1 MADLAERHV
10 RPRSAVAA
18 YVAISR
24 LWIRSSLEYRVS
36 FWTMTVGGLF
46 ATGIDF
52 VGIWVMFSHLTTY
65 GGFDLREMGFLYGT
79 SQLGIGIADLV
90 VGNVER
96 IGMQIRLGRLDAM
109 MSKPVPLLVQVCADQ
124 FALRRVS
131 RIVQGAAVLAWA
143 SWEVDWTPARALVL
157 VMMLVCGG
165 VIFVGVF
172 ISFSC
177 VQFWTS
183 DASEFANAFTYGGVT
198 LLEYPLTVFPK
209 QLALGLTFV
218 LPIAFANWY
227 PSLFILGR
235 HDTTGLPHWLELASP
250 LAALVMVVV
259 TSSVWRLGVRHYT
272 STGS

>member
-1 MADLAERHV
+1 MGD
-10 RPRSAVAA
+10 AVAA

-24 LWIRSSLEYRVS
+24 LWIRSSLEYPVS
-36 FWTMTVGGLF
+36 FWTMTVGGLL
-46 ATGIDF
+46 ATGVDF

-65 GGFDLREMGFLYGT
+65 GGFDLRQMGFLYG
-79 SQLGIGIADLV
+79 SSALAIGFADLV

-124 FALRRVS
+124 FALRRIS
-131 RIVQGAAVLAWA
+131 RIIQGAAVLVWA
-143 SWEVDWTPARALVL
+143 SWTVDWNLPRVLVL
-157 VMMLVCGG
+157 MMMIVCGG
-165 VIFVGVF
+165 VIFVGLF

-183 DASEFANAFTYGGVT
+183 DASEFANAFTYGGAS
-198 LLEYPLTVFPK
+198 LLQYPLTVFPK

-227 PSLFILGR
+227 PCLYILGR
-235 HDTTGLPHWLELASP
+235 HDTTGLPQWLELASP
-250 LAALVMVVV
+250 VAALVMVVV
-259 TSSVWRLGVRHYT
+259 TTTAWRAGVRHYT

>member
-1 MADLAERHV
+1 VGD
-10 RPRSAVAA
+10 AVAA

-24 LWIRSSLEYRVS
+24 LWIRSTLEYPVS

-52 VGIWVMFSHLTTY
+52 IGIWVMFSHLTTY
-65 GGFDLREMGFLYGT
+65 GGFDLRQMGFLYGT
-79 SQLGIGIADLV
+79 SALAIGVADLV

-131 RIVQGAAVLAWA
+131 RIIQGLVVLVWA
-143 SWEVDWTPARALVL
+143 SWTVDWTLPRVLVL
-157 VMMLVCGG
+157 LMMVVCGG
-165 VIFVGVF
+165 VIFVGLFV
-172 ISFSC
+172 SFSC

-183 DASEFANAFTYGGVT
+183 DASELANAFTYGGAS
-198 LLEYPLTVFPK
+198 LLQYPLTVFPK

-227 PSLFILGR
+227 PCLYILGR

-250 LAALVMVVV
+250 VAALVMVVV
-259 TSSVWRLGVRHYT
+259 TTAAWRFGVRHYT